1 MVFPNLDRDRL
12 VEGDT
17 LAVGHLKFGITD
29 MHPILAPFPCHCLSQ
44 FFGLLAAVWK
54 TRACPPASLSLW
66 GAGHLI
72 RRCMSWNACGECGGC
87 PQALD
92 V

>member
-12 VEGDT
+12 VEGDK
-17 LAVGHLKFGITD
+17 LAVCHLKFGITD
-29 MHPILAPFPCHCLSQ
+29 MHPILAPFPCHCFSH
-44 FFGLLAAVWK
+44 FFGLLAAVSK
-54 TRACPPASLSLW
+54 TRACPSIALSL
-66 GAGHLI
+66 G
-72 RRCMSWNACGECGGC
+72 SWASDSPLHVLECVRGMRGG